1 VKGFSDVGEDL
12 RYGLRMLRKS
22 PTFTAA
28 ALLSLALGIGA
39 NVAIFSIINALFLRP
54 IAIEHIDR
62 VVTIHTEDS
71 KNPGALPISRDNLA
85 DLRDQA
91 SSFEAVGGYTRSFAV
106 LEYEEVGEP
115 ALVQA
120 VSGSYFSMLGVPL
133 AMGVPI
139 SEAHDEV
146 EGRDLVLVL
155 SNQLWHDRFA
165 ADPEV
170 LGKQV
175 RLGGHSFVIIGV
187 AAPEFHGTQIPLQVG
202 AWAPMS
208 AFKLIDPH
216 QATLLGR
223 RGLTHFGL
231 ASLREGVT
239 LEQAQTEVD
248 AISAR
253 LAAAYV
259 EDNETRRFQ
268 LRRLSENSLDPNL
281 RDQAGNVG
289 MMLMGVVGL
298 ILLIACANVANLLL
312 ARASVRTREVA
323 IRQAIGCGPTRLI
336 RQLLTES
343 MLLALLGGLLGLGV
357 ARVGAELILRHIVPL
372 PPTLDVGLDLNVLVF
387 ALLVAL
393 GTGLL
398 FGLAPAISVARRDL
412 VHALKGLSTQHG
424 SGGVTRMSLGSALVV
439 IQVALSLIALVG
451 SGLFI
456 RSLAQAHAMDPG
468 FDHEHTATMVIGLP
482 RPDMSDAEQLGFR
495 SRMLDTARAL
505 PGLEAASIADAGPF
519 GGTML
524 RTTFIVGHD
533 RGDDGVLIDVNGVGD
548 SYFETV
554 QIPLLEGR
562 AFTVDD
568 DNPDAEVVII
578 NRTMAERFWPEA
590 SPVGRQIRF
599 SGSDKLLTVVG
610 VAADIKYYNLGEQ
623 PIPYIYTSAYTRVA
637 PQTNLVL
644 RFTGEPEGQLAATQ
658 QVLRDAA
665 DGAPIFA
672 VATVSEVLDETLW
685 ASRAAAI
692 LLAVFGAL
700 ALLLSATGI
709 YGLMSYNVNLRTH
722 EFGVR
727 MALGARPVS
736 LRSMVLRQS
745 MTLVMTGLALGILA
759 ALLLSRPIAPMLYEI
774 SPSDPLAYLAALVI
788 LFEVALA
795 ASWFPARRATRV
807 DPMEALRSE

>member
-1 VKGFSDVGEDL
+1 VKNFSDVGEDL

-39 NVAIFSIINALFLRP
+39 NVAIFSIVNALFFRA

-91 SSFEAVGGYTRSFAV
+91 DSFEAVGGYVRSFAV
-106 LEYEEVGEP
+106 LEHEAVGEP
-115 ALVQA
+115 ALVQS
-120 VSGSYFSMLGVPL
+120 VTGTYFAMLGVPM

-165 ADPEV
+165 ADPDV

-175 RLGGHSFVIIGV
+175 RVNGHSFVIIGV
-187 AAPEFHGTQIPLQVG
+187 AAPEFHGTQTPLQVG

-216 QATLLGR
+216 QASLLGR

-281 RDQAGNVG
+281 RDQATNVSL
-289 MMLMGVVGL
+289 MLMAVVGL

-323 IRQAIGCGPTRLI
+323 IRQAVGCGPTRLI

-343 MLLALLGGLLGLGV
+343 MLLALLGGLFGLGV
-357 ARVGAELILRHIVPL
+357 ARVGAELILAHVVPL

-387 ALLVAL
+387 ALLLAL
-393 GTGLL
+393 STGLL
-398 FGLAPAISVARRDL
+398 FGLAPAIAVARRDL
-412 VHALKGLSTQHG
+412 VRALKGLSTQHR
-424 SGGVTRMSLGSALVV
+424 SGRMRRMSLGSALVV
-439 IQVALSLIALVG
+439 MQVALSLLALIG

-468 FDHEHTATMVIGLP
+468 FEHEHTATMALGLP
-482 RPDMSDAEQLGFR
+482 RSDMSDAEKLGFR
-495 SRMLDTARAL
+495 SHMLDTARAL
-505 PGLEAASIADAGPF
+505 PGLEAASMAEAGPF
-519 GGTML
+519 NGAMM

-533 RGDDGVLIDVNGVGD
+533 RGDDGVLINVNGVGD

-578 NRTMAERFWPEA
+578 NRTMAERFWPET
-590 SPVGRQIRF
+590 SPVGQQIRF
-599 SGSDKLLTVVG
+599 SGSDKPLTVVG

-623 PIPYIYTSAYTRVA
+623 PIPYIYTSAYARVA

-644 RFTGEPEGQLAATQ
+644 RFAGEPESQLAGAQ

-665 DGAPIFA
+665 DGAPIFG
-672 VATVSEVLDETLW
+672 VATVAEILDETLW

-727 MALGARPVS
+727 MALGARPAA

-745 MTLVMTGLALGILA
+745 MKLVVTGLALGIMA
-759 ALLLSRPIAPMLYEI
+759 ALPLSRPIAPMLYEI
-774 SPSDPLAYLAALVI
+774 SPSDPIAYLAALVI
-788 LFEVALA
+788 LFGVALV